1 MQLGTNPAADAAL
14 RGTPEVRAAGTD
26 LAAMRKSARD
36 FEAMALGA
44 LLQPMFAGT
53 GNGSTFGTGGKGEAA
68 WAPMLVNE
76 YARITAA
83 SGGLGIGDM
92 VLRHMI
98 AAQERLHPASMDDGT
113 AP

>member
-1 MQLGTNPAADAAL
+1 MQLGPNPAADAAL
-14 RGTPEVRAAGTD
+14 RGTPELRSTGQD
-26 LAAMRKSARD
+26 LAAMRKSAQD

-53 GNGSTFGTGGKGEAA
+53 GDGGAFGTGGKGEAA

-76 YARITAA
+76 YARLTAA
-83 SGGLGIGDM
+83 SGGLGIGEM

-98 AAQERLHPASMDDGT
+98 AAQERLQPAMQDAT